1 MKELELIT
9 GKKFV
14 EFDIYKT
21 LEHKINSL
29 YDVENKSHHQ
39 FGRFRIDPVIAS
51 LIFPKLFSRASLIW
65 IELDE
70 Y

>member
-1 MKELELIT
+1 MKELGLIT
-9 GKKFV
+9 DKEFI

-39 FGRFRIDPVIAS
+39 FGRFRINPVIS
-51 LIFPKLFSRASLIW
+51 TLIFPKLFSRANLTW
-65 IELDE
+65 IELE
-70 Y
+70 KY